1 MSSQTVGI
9 LLFFIVMILS
19 FSTFGLR
26 YVNKKV
32 LGNYFFWAIP
42 AVIFLA
48 YFIDVRYFGDWNDFF
63 KNTSFITGNKLTS
76 YGQSITI
83 SKALLLDLCP
93 FLGIF
98 LPLSLIFDKTRKT
111 SYVLAPF
118 CILGGLTVFGS
129 ILGGVS
135 PGGDVEFTFQ
145 YLFVGHTGNEL
156 YFILHSY
163 LIVMGFML
171 VFQSNVNKLKYL
183 WTYYAF
189 IVGYFLYVY
198 IIVATTKVEYNTS
211 GISIRDWLTREQNLA
226 YDNGF
231 AVNGEYSG
239 VSKVF
244 GGIPY
249 PWIMVFAYF
258 MGWLVITIITMLQVF
273 FGSIKAK
280 SRFWKE
286 YNKLKVFIFRK
297 YYSIKGDQGID
308 KKISTS

>member
-9 LLFFIVMILS
+9 LLFLIVIFVS
-19 FSTFGLR
+19 FSTVGLKF
-26 YVNKKV
+26 VNKRV
-32 LGNYFFWAIP
+32 INNYFFWAIP
-42 AVIFLA
+42 AALFLA

-63 KNTSFITGNKLTS
+63 KDTSFITGNKLTS

-98 LPLSLIFDKTRKT
+98 LPISLIVDKTRKS

-118 CILGGLTVFGS
+118 CILGGFTVFGS

-135 PGGDVEFTFQ
+135 PGGSVEFTYQ
-145 YLFVGHTGNEL
+145 YLFVGHSGNEL
-156 YFILHSY
+156 YFILHAY

-189 IVGYFLYVY
+189 IIGYFLYVF

-226 YDNGF
+226 FENGF

-244 GGIPY
+244 GGIPF
-249 PWIMVFAYF
+249 PWIAVLAYF
-258 MGWLVITIITMLQVF
+258 LGWLVITIITLLQVLM
-273 FGSIKAK
+273 GSSKTK
-280 SRFWKE
+280 SFIWKK
-286 YNKLKVFIFRK
+286 YSKVK
-297 YYSIKGDQGID
+297 NELNMN
-308 KKISTS
+308 KKISTIE

>member
-1 MSSQTVGI
+1 MSSQAVGI

-26 YVNKKV
+26 YLNKKV
-32 LGNYFFWAIP
+32 LNNYFFWAIP
-42 AVIFLA
+42 AAIFLA
-48 YFIDVRYFGDWNDFF
+48 YFIDVRYFDDWSDFF
-63 KNTSFITGNKLTS
+63 RNTSIITGEKLAS
-76 YGQSITI
+76 YTQSITI

-98 LPLSLIFDKTRKT
+98 LPISLIIDKTRKT

-129 ILGGVS
+129 VLAGVS
-135 PGGDVEFTFQ
+135 PGGTVEFSFK
-145 YLFVGHTGNEL
+145 YLFVGHSGNEL
-156 YFILHSY
+156 YFILHAY

-171 VFQSNVNKLKYL
+171 VFQSNVNKLKYI

-189 IVGYFLYVY
+189 IAGYFLYVY
-198 IIVATTKVEYNTS
+198 IIVETTKVEWNTS
-211 GISIRDWLTREQNLA
+211 GISIRDWLTSEQNKEI
-226 YDNGF
+226 DGIEI
-231 AVNGEYSG
+231 NGEYSG
-239 VSKVF
+239 VSQVF
-244 GGIPY
+244 WGIPY

-258 MGWLVITIITMLQVF
+258 MGWLVITILTTLQVF

-280 SRFWKE
+280 SIVWKE
-286 YNKLKVFIFRK
+286 YNKFKSFILKK
-297 YYSIKGDQGID
+297 YYKLKNGQEVD